1 MKLRYEEMRP
11 AELVAALEARAVVYM
26 PCGLLEWHGD
36 HLPLGTDGLKA
47 HAICLRAA
55 ERTGGVVLPINWIGT
70 HGFDLFT
77 GGLVYERE
85 TVRRLM
91 LATLGQIEKVGAR
104 VVVLLTGHYGE
115 KQATLV
121 KEVAAE
127 VMRTSGMKVIAQ
139 AEYEG
144 VLDERGEVPADHAGK
159 WETSFMLLFR
169 PDLVKMD
176 AFTTGEALVECYDLE
191 DTGEADEASDAE
203 FHAMQRKPWLWNED
217 LRAQSSP
224 ERAAAVVERIVE
236 RLARLVEEA
245 LGG

>member
-1 MKLRYEEMRP
+1 MKLRYEEMTP
-11 AELVAALEARAVVYM
+11 AELVAALEARAVAYM

-47 HAICLRAA
+47 HAICLKAA
-55 ERTGGVVLPINWIGT
+55 ERTGGVVLPVNWIGT

-85 TVRRLM
+85 TVKRVM
-91 LATLGQIEKVGAR
+91 LATLGQLEKVGAR

-115 KQATLV
+115 KQVALV
-121 KEVAAE
+121 KEVATE
-127 VMRTSGMKVIAQ
+127 FMRASGVKVIAQ
-139 AEYEG
+139 PEYEG
-144 VLDERGEVPADHAGK
+144 VVDERDEVPADHAGK

-169 PDLVKMD
+169 PELVQMD
-176 AFTTGEALVECYDLE
+176 AFKTGEAFVECYDCE
-191 DTGEADEASDAE
+191 DTGEDAE

-217 LRAQSSP
+217 LNAQSSP
-224 ERAAAVVERIVE
+224 ERAAAVVERIVR
-236 RLARLVEEA
+236 RLAGLVQKA